1 MDTRYQ
7 KINKLEELIKQL
19 EEIER
24 QLKEMPAKII
34 DALVESRVEEI
45 RRQQNY
51 GREEER
57 RRN

>member
-19 EEIER
+19 GEIER

-57 RRN
+57 GRN

>member
-1 MDTRYQ
+1 MDMKSQ

-24 QLKEMPAKII
+24 QLREMPAKIL

-45 RRQQNY
+45 RRQQQY
-51 GREEER
+51 GREKEGGG
-57 RRN
+57 N